1 MTNAV
6 GQRPRPATFDDLAAF
21 NRELA
26 ALVRAGLPL
35 EEGLDSIAEDMGRGP
50 GEIAA
55 RLQRETTAGRSL
67 GEAIAAQGDALP
79 PVYRAIVEAGL
90 ASGRL
95 PAALE
100 GYAESAARMADLRRI
115 AAQTAAYPL
124 IVIALSVVMFLWVA
138 LMVLPSFALLDAG
151 PRVWA
156 MGLVPSR
163 QTALVGMVAAPVLI
177 AFPAWVWWRRSARP
191 RSMSGIGG
199 WAARLPGGKRAARLS
214 SHANFAELL
223 GLLTEVRVPLLEALP
238 LAAGASG
245 DAELRAAATAL
256 SASLAVGQPLL
267 ESRGSFRQLPPLVRT
282 AMLGRHD
289 HQSLSSALFQAGAAY
304 RERADAWTAH
314 VALVAPIA
322 ATIAVG
328 AVVICGYALLLFQ
341 PYVATLEETA
351 SWY

>member
-35 EEGLDSIAEDMGRGP
+35 EAGLASIAEDLGHGP
-50 GEIAA
+50 GELAT
-55 RLQRETTAGRSL
+55 RLQQETAAGRSL
-67 GEAIAAQGDALP
+67 AEAIASQGDALP
-79 PVYRAIVEAGL
+79 PVYRAVVEAGL

-124 IVIALSVVMFLWVA
+124 IVIALSVVMFLGVA
-138 LMVLPSFALLDAG
+138 LLVLPSFALLDAG

-156 MGLVPSR
+156 MGLVPSPR
-163 QTALVGMVAAPVLI
+163 AALVGMVGAPVLI
-177 AFPAWVWWRRSARP
+177 ATLAWVWWRRSARP
-191 RSMSGIGG
+191 RSALSVGA
-199 WAARLPGGKRAARLS
+199 WAAWLPGGKRAARLS
-214 SHANFAELL
+214 GQASFAELL
-223 GLLTEVRVPLLEALP
+223 GLLTEVRVPLVAALP

-245 DAELRAAATAL
+245 DAALRQAATAL
-256 SASLAVGQPLL
+256 SATLAVGQPLL
-267 ESRGSFRQLPPLVRT
+267 ESRDSFRQLPPLVRT
-282 AMLGRHD
+282 ALLGRHD
-289 HQSLSSALFQAGAAY
+289 HKSLSSALRQAAAAY

-328 AVVICGYALLLFQ
+328 AIVICGYALLLFQ
-341 PYVATLEETA
+341 PYVATLEEAA